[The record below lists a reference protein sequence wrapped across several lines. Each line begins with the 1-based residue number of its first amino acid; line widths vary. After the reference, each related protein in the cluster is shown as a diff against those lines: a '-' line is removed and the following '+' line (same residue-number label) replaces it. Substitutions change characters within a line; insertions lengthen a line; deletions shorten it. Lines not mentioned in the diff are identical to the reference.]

1 MNFDDLLRQE
11 IVSEVSELKNIE
23 LGTEAYKTTVDG
35 VTKLMD
41 RAIEIEK
48 LNVETDQKYESLENE
63 RSIKRQEIEE
73 DKKDRK
79 LKNYISIAGLVLPL
93 AITVWGTVK
102 TLKFEENGT
111 VTTIVGRGFVNKLLP
126 KK

>member
-63 RSIKRQEIEE
+63 RSIKRQEMEE

>member
-63 RSIKRQEIEE
+63 RSIKHQEMEE

-79 LKNYISIAGLVLPL
+79 LKNYITIAGLVLPL
-93 AITVWGTVK
+93 AVTVWGTVK